1 MSKRRYVF
9 LALPVVLLLVAAAA
23 VVWFARPKK
32 TALTIEI
39 SGTRGLAV
47 KGTCD
52 VDGSSRDLTGEVPTR
67 FDLEGYRVTYSLT
80 TPEDSG
86 EFRVKAAIGDKVLG
100 AGGSGRPPK
109 NAVRGWVKSAWW
121 WSPPS
126 HWIESQD
133 KDEQQDWL
141 KPPPP

>member
-9 LALPVVLLLVAAAA
+9 LALSVVLLLVVAAAA

-32 TALTIEI
+32 TAVTLEV

-47 KGTCD
+47 KGTCE
-52 VDGSSRDLTGEVPTR
+52 VDGNSRDLTGEVPTQ
-67 FDLEGYRVTYSLT
+67 FDLQGYRVTYSLT

-86 EFRVKAAIGDKVLG
+86 EFRVKAAVGDKVLG
-100 AGGSGRPPK
+100 AGGSGSPPK
-109 NAVRGWVKSAWW
+109 NAVRGWVKSLWW

-126 HWIESQD
+126 YWIESQD
-133 KDEQQDWL
+133 KDEQQGWL
-141 KPPPP
+141 VPPP